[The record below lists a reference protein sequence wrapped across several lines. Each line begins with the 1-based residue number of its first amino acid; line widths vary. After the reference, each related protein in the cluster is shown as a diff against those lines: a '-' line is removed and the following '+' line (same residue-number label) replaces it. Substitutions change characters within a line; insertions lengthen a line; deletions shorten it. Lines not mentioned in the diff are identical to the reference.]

1 MGERKLLIVAS
12 QKAMAQTFKYWLLSF
27 LRGRVE
33 VDVATFTTLRGG
45 ICPNSTLVT
54 LIFSEAEI
62 GFIRPLLFDYRGESV
77 VVWGDEVEK
86 KFSPLFTHN
95 LTMANC
101 MASLMELLSLE
112 KSEAVYQ
119 SEVNYKPLTKRE
131 REVLDLL
138 AQGHSIKEV
147 AYTLEISKY
156 TVITHQRSLYLKTG
170 ARNLSQLVLY
180 AALNTRSRLV

>member
-1 MGERKLLIVAS
+1 MGERNLLIVAS
-12 QKAMAQTFKYWLLSF
+12 QKAMGQTFKYWLLSF
-27 LRGRVE
+27 LRGAVE
-33 VDVATFTTLRGG
+33 VDAVTFTGLRGE
-45 ICPNSTLVT
+45 IPPNCTLVI

-62 GFIRPLLFDYRGESV
+62 RFVKPLLFDYKGESV
-77 VVWGDEVEK
+77 VIWGDEVEK
-86 KFSPLFTHN
+86 KFSPLFSHN
-95 LTMANC
+95 LNMANC
-101 MASLMELLSLE
+101 MPRLVELLSLE

-147 AYTLEISKY
+147 AYTLQISKY

-180 AALNTRSRLV
+180 AANNKLE